1 MTIVAPQTSWPELAA
16 GLGACVVMSTAMV
29 VTGLAGPMSVLGI
42 LVYLAGGALI
52 AVHWRSRRLGAAN
65 QVTLLRLV
73 GTSMVAGLLIGQLLH
88 GSLTP
93 VTVAMVMI
101 ASVCLIL
108 DGVDGHLARSRDL
121 VSAFGARFDM
131 ETDAVLLM
139 VLSIAV
145 PVFGVAGWWVLAI
158 GLMRYLYVLASFGL
172 RWLRAPLPFSMAR
185 KVVAVIQ
192 GIALLL
198 ALTVSVLPLPEW
210 AATPPLVIALAT
222 LCWSFGRD
230 IVWQWGNRLTGAE
243 SSDSGGA
250 LHR

>member
-1 MTIVAPQTSWPELAA
+1 MTIVAPQTSWPELGV
-16 GLGACVVMSTAMV
+16 GLGACVMMSAALM

-42 LVYLAGGALI
+42 LVYLAGAALI
-52 AVHWRSRRLGAAN
+52 AVHWHSRRLGAAN

-73 GTSMVAGLLIGQLLH
+73 GTSMVAGLLIGQLLQ
-88 GSLTP
+88 GNLTP
-93 VTVAMVMI
+93 VTVAMVVI
-101 ASVCLIL
+101 GSVCLIL
-108 DGVDGHLARSRDL
+108 DGVDGHLARSRGL

-158 GLMRYLYVLASFGL
+158 GLMRYLYVLASFVL
-172 RWLRAPLPFSMAR
+172 RWLQIPLPFSMAR
-185 KVVAVIQ
+185 KVVAVSQ

-230 IVWQWGNRLTGAE
+230 IVWQWRHRSESGRHRLDLA
-243 SSDSGGA
+243 
-250 LHR
+250 